1 MSAGEL
7 ATTNK
12 KQADGAARNN
22 VPIAHLAYN
31 APGGHLKVAECSIEY
46 ACGAT
51 PAPPPPPIPPSVLPT
66 PSFPTSAPLTAQVT
80 TTIKGASALLS
91 WLQLHSSSTITNAD
105 CLGISMI
112 TVTKKRMILHKQYR
126 PLKFRIAKSDRCAA
140 PPIKSILECIKQKNP
155 SK

>member
-51 PAPPPPPIPPSVLPT
+51 PAPPPPHPSL
-66 PSFPTSAPLTAQVT
+66 SAPHS
-80 TTIKGASALLS
+80 IIPNECAS
-91 WLQLHSSSTITNAD
+91 HSSSDHHDKRRICAIVLAPIAFLINNNQRGLFGHFHDNSHKKTYDITQAIQASKVQD
-105 CLGISMI
+105 CE
-112 TVTKKRMILHKQYR
+112 K
-126 PLKFRIAKSDRCAA
+126 
-140 PPIKSILECIKQKNP
+140 
-155 SK
+155 